1 MVGLSLRVG
10 KNGTSFGTAGVK
22 SKYLSN
28 FDNISHLFRYN
39 IRTNS
44 HFTQILG
51 VSNGRSF
58 KSTGT
63 NVVKSTRRQYF
74 GMVRFDHGVQYV
86 FTFFYKEKRRHISP
100 RHHKR
105 RTCLSEP
112 AKARGWHQASG
123 RSPTPPPSQSLAP
136 PSTPRAAPK
145 QTSSSC
151 APGGTPCCSPP
162 RRLALSSTC
171 RNPGDKFLMAQAI
184 WLGGHSDSMVC
195 LREAC
200 PRVTTLAPRTLT
212 SPSLCLAGFGADGV
226 PLNRIWAFMTA
237 HVRPAR

>member
-1 MVGLSLRVG
+1 MGLRPTPTATHTCPRAGGASSLPD
-10 KNGTSFGTAGVK
+10 A
-22 SKYLSN
+22 LL
-28 FDNISHLFRYN
+28 HLFAPALVQPRPA
-39 IRTNS
+39 RTGGKR
-44 HFTQILG
+44 F
-51 VSNGRSF
+51 F
-58 KSTGT
+58 
-63 NVVKSTRRQYF
+63 TRRKKTTY
-74 GMVRFDHGVQYV
+74 H
-86 FTFFYKEKRRHISP
+86 P
-100 RHHKR
+100 RGIMR
-105 RTCLSEP
+105 RTCLSVP